1 MGNNNSSHLLIGCRV
16 PGTGRSIL
24 LSFFF
29 VGRSGPSSAW
39 QAWFKLPLWEYAQI
53 QYLMGGGGVSCT
65 CALQCWQEWSTSGR
79 DWFSDRPE
87 GQSKVHSSC
96 FYFFSI
102 CLAVSNGER
111 PRPNLMRFC
120 TSFPPNHNTFPPF
133 LPRVTIR
140 WDNCISCFLIATHR
154 S

>member
-1 MGNNNSSHLLIGCRV
+1 MGAECQALAAASCLASS
-16 PGTGRSIL
+16 
-24 LSFFF
+24 
-29 VGRSGPSSAW
+29 
-39 QAWFKLPLWEYAQI
+39 LWEDLAPPLPGKPGLSSLYGN
-53 QYLMGGGGVSCT
+53 MPRSSTSWGGGVSCT
-65 CALQCWQEWSTSGR
+65 CAFQGWQEWSTSGR

-96 FYFFSI
+96 SYFFSI
-102 CLAVSNGER
+102 CLAVSNGEG